1 MIVSILDDLI
11 SIVGGGGDPA
21 VNGELAGGG
30 AALAPVIELGWELP
44 GLLRFR
50 FWFWTSSRAVCCLSW
65 LESLLV

>member
-1 MIVSILDDLI
+1 MDLI

-21 VNGELAGGG
+21 VDGEFVVLETGNG